1 MLLPHKALFL
11 MVFLS
16 KLCMVPSF
24 SHMGL
29 LQMLQILLECS
40 HSTFLATMVV
50 FERSDM
56 QGANG
61 RFA

>member
-1 MLLPHKALFL
+1 
-11 MVFLS
+11 
-16 KLCMVPSF
+16 
-24 SHMGL
+24 MGL